1 MEKIISSFLV
11 VIISLIV
18 LSLIL
23 TSSIQT
29 PSTIEI
35 IKTQKI
41 VLTNYS
47 FPTVYLKIPAVDSKG
62 NGVVTKLKVEAKPG
76 EGRTLVNIDQLLFW
90 VDTQHSIRLAKK
102 VAENITGID
111 LSNIDLFYA
120 IETNASVIEGPSA
133 GAAITIATIAVIE
146 NRSINESVMITGTIN
161 SDGSIGPVGE
171 VTEKAKAARD
181 VGATLFLV
189 PLGQAVQTYYVPE
202 QTCQKFGFITYCTTE
217 YKPKRVDV
225 SKEVGIEVKEVSNI
239 KEALNY
245 FFS

>member
-1 MEKIISSFLV
+1 MEKIISSFIIL
-11 VIISLIV
+11 IISLIIF
-18 LSLIL
+18 SLLL
-23 TSSIQT
+23 TSAIQSPT
-29 PSTIEI
+29 TVEI
-35 IKTQKI
+35 IKTQKV

-47 FPTVYLKIPAVDSKG
+47 FPTVYLKIPAVDSEG

-90 VDTQHSIRLAKK
+90 IDTQHSIRLAKK
-102 VAENITGID
+102 VAENVTGID

-133 GAAITIATIAVIE
+133 GAAITIATIALIE
-146 NRSINESVMITGTIN
+146 NKTINESVMITGTIN

-171 VTEKAKAARD
+171 VAAKAKAAKD

-189 PLGQAVQTYYVPE
+189 PLGQAVQTYYEPKQV
-202 QTCQKFGFITYCTTE
+202 CQKFGFITYCTVE
-217 YKPKRVDV
+217 YKPRKVNV
-225 SKEVGIEVKEVSNI
+225 GEEVGIEVKEVSNI
-239 KEALNY
+239 REALSY

>member
-1 MEKIISSFLV
+1 MEKIISSFIIL
-11 VIISLIV
+11 IISLIV
-18 LSLIL
+18 FSLFL
-23 TSSIQT
+23 TSSIQS
-29 PSTIEI
+29 PSTVEI

-47 FPTVYLKIPAVDSKG
+47 FPTVYLKIPAVDNDG

-76 EGRTLVNIDQLLFW
+76 EGRTLVNIDHLLFW

-102 VAENITGID
+102 VAENVTGVD

-133 GAAITIATIAVIE
+133 GAAITVATIAVIE
-146 NRSINESVMITGTIN
+146 NKSINESVMITGTIN

-171 VTEKAKAARD
+171 VLAKAKAAKD

-189 PLGQAVQTYYVPE
+189 PLGQAAQTYYEPV

-217 YKPKRVDV
+217 YKPKKVDV
-225 SKEVGIEVKEVSNI
+225 GKEAGIEVKEVSGI

-245 FFS
+245 FLS